1 MIVATAEQHR
11 EISTQFLD
19 HAEDEFRKGDL
30 LQASEKAWG
39 AVSHYVNSIAR
50 QRSWPLGSHRR
61 LIENANELI
70 SRDPANA
77 IVRRRLLRSMEALHA
92 NFYQAY
98 LDEDSVREGIEDA
111 KELIRAL
118 ADLNENT
125 YW

>member
-1 MIVATAEQHR
+1 MATAEQHR

-39 AVSHYVNSIAR
+39 AVSHYVNSVAR
-50 QRSWPLGSHRR
+50 QRNWPLGSHRR

-70 SRDPANA
+70 NRDPDNANA
-77 IVRRRLLRSMEALHA
+77 RRRLLRSMEALHA

-98 LDEDSVREGIEDA
+98 LDEDSVRDGIEDA
-111 KELIRAL
+111 KDQIRAL
-118 ADLNENT
+118 ADLNANT
-125 YW
+125 